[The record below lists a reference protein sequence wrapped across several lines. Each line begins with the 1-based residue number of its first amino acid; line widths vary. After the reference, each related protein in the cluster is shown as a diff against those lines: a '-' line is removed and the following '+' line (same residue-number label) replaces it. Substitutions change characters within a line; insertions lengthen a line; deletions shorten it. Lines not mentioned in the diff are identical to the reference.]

1 MLSLN
6 SITSYSTSGVTS
18 MGKVIGKSKLWGK
31 NYTTVPVLVRR
42 LLDLKE
48 GNEIEWI
55 LDEDNEIIIRKRD

>member
-1 MLSLN
+1 
-6 SITSYSTSGVTS
+6 